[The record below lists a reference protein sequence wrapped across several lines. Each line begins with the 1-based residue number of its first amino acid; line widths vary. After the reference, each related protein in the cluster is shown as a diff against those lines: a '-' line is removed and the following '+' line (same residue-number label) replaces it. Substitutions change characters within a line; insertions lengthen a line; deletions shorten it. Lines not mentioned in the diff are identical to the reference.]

1 MINLFSINTNNQVT
15 KDYSKSFDLEFD
27 SLNSNIN
34 NNFDNFFFIKEDN
47 FNHEI
52 NNNIFN
58 FDSIIKNQSSKESEK
73 ENDNKK
79 IIDKITKENIHNEIK
94 EKIYLKKP
102 FKEKKKLGR
111 KIKSNECLGEHNKFS
126 DDNIQMKLKNGI
138 LKSIFKFINIKI
150 KMVYSNKDKSSLN
163 KMQLLKLKQKSKEST
178 KAEYNKNLLNRT
190 LKSIFSE
197 EVSGKY
203 LRYNPNHNKDL
214 IKKLITDKDEEKRDI
229 FNKLFNLTFMDCLN
243 YFRGSHFLKEL
254 NGMNQFEQYLKELK
268 LGNNDEMYKN
278 VLKYYLV
285 NYEREVMNRK
295 ERNRHKRK

>member
-1 MINLFSINTNNQVT
+1 MNKYGF
-15 KDYSKSFDLEFD
+15 
-27 SLNSNIN
+27 N
-34 NNFDNFFFIKEDN
+34 NNFDNFFFNKEDN

-58 FDSIIKNQSSKESEK
+58 FDSLIKNQSSKESEK
-73 ENDNKK
+73 ENENKK
-79 IIDKITKENIHNEIK
+79 IIDKITKENIQKEIK

-190 LKSIFSE
+190 LKSIFSQ

-214 IKKLITDKDEEKRDI
+214 IIKLTTDKDGEKRKI

-243 YFRGSHFLKEL
+243 YFSGSRFFKEL
-254 NGMNQFEQYLKELK
+254 NGMNQFEQYLNELK
-268 LGNNDEMYKN
+268 LGNNDEIYKN
-278 VLKYYLV
+278 VLQYYLV
-285 NYEREVMNRK
+285 NYEREVMDRK

>member
-34 NNFDNFFFIKEDN
+34 NNFDNFFFNKEDN

-73 ENDNKK
+73 ENENKK
-79 IIDKITKENIHNEIK
+79 IIDKITKENIQKEIK

-214 IKKLITDKDEEKRDI
+214 IIKLTTDKDEEKREI

-243 YFRGSHFLKEL
+243 YFRGSRFFKEL
-254 NGMNQFEQYLKELK
+254 NGMNQFEQYLNELK

-278 VLKYYLV
+278 VLQYYLV
-285 NYEREVMNRK
+285 NYEREVMDRK

>member
-34 NNFDNFFFIKEDN
+34 NNFDNFFFNKEDN

-73 ENDNKK
+73 ENENKK
-79 IIDKITKENIHNEIK
+79 IIDKITKENIQKEIK

-150 KMVYSNKDKSSLN
+150 KMVYSNKDKSSSN

-190 LKSIFSE
+190 LKSIFSQ

-214 IKKLITDKDEEKRDI
+214 IIKLTTDKDEEKREI

-243 YFRGSHFLKEL
+243 YFRGSRFFKEL
-254 NGMNQFEQYLKELK
+254 NGMNQFEQYLNELK

-278 VLKYYLV
+278 VLQYYLV
-285 NYEREVMNRK
+285 NYEREVMDRK